1 MDVFSL
7 LLFVLQ
13 MELNK
18 QDSQLSDIVEQE
30 SPNKKCSME
39 NVGSSSIIKS
49 NVPAGPAKIG
59 LRVQQT
65 PRIDISRASSSS
77 QHEDSRD
84 SSPENVFDQVGTGT
98 LQEATTTSSDLGFV
112 EDGATDLRS
121 STEELFYVDTV
132 DKSARSKMEM
142 DAQPVSTSILVLN
155 RTEMHA

>member
-1 MDVFSL
+1 
-7 LLFVLQ
+7 

-39 NVGSSSIIKS
+39 NVGSSSITKS
-49 NVPAGPAKIG
+49 NVPAGAAKIG

-121 STEELFYVDTV
+121 STEELFFVDTV
-132 DKSARSKMEM
+132 DKSARSKMEP
-142 DAQPVSTSILVLN
+142 DVQTVSISILPWN
-155 RTEMHA
+155 SNKMHA